1 MRRSPGSASIRAVTT
16 FRRTSLL
23 LALLLATSPA
33 YGQSTR
39 KKKSS
44 KKPPA
49 TTQPVKTT
57 KAPPADDADS
67 DESVEPRI
75 FGAPNDNDET
85 SVTPLVS
92 PDAPA
97 VATPAGAPGAAG
109 EPALASAAVTAT
121 GPVALFA
128 VARTSAVEEAAVKL
142 EDELLSRLK
151 ASGVA
156 LVDLGAAFPPSPPAS
171 LARADTLFEQ
181 GRTDYDNLDP
191 EAAEAKFLAAAEAYT
206 KQPAELSPERLAKTY
221 LFLGASRMLNGDS
234 AGGQEAFKRAVVA
247 EPSMTPDTS
256 LFGQDVLKAF
266 DQARAEVTARPA
278 GTLVVESKPAGA
290 SVLVRGREL
299 GVTPLK
305 GVELPA
311 GQHPVVVA
319 LPGYAA
325 FAQYTDVASAKRT
338 EVKAA
343 LEPTPGLSAVRDAA
357 VHASTEQA
365 FERDTPPPE
374 ARAIGERLNARYVV
388 LAAVDRGDKGYLQ
401 AELQAWDLR
410 SNARLRGVEISLVP
424 GAKKNG
430 PDAAADQVRA
440 FVTGVAAPRVADG
453 GNSFSTLIKRPWF
466 WAVVGGAAA
475 VTAGAVFVATSQDKG
490 RPFNPVSGGV
500 GF

>member
-1 MRRSPGSASIRAVTT
+1 MRRGPGSASIRAVTT
-16 FRRTSLL
+16 FRRCSLL
-23 LALLLATSPA
+23 LAFMLATSPA
-33 YGQSTR
+33 YGQSAR

-44 KKPPA
+44 KKSPA

-57 KAPPADDADS
+57 QAPPADDE
-67 DESVEPRI
+67 ESIEPRI
-75 FGAPNDNDET
+75 FGSPNDTDET
-85 SVTPLVS
+85 AVKPQVT
-92 PDAPA
+92 PDAPT
-97 VATPAGAPGAAG
+97 VAQPEAA
-109 EPALASAAVTAT
+109 PALSGESAVASAAVTAT

-128 VARTSAVEEAAVKL
+128 VARTSVEEEAAVKL
-142 EDELLSRLK
+142 EDELLRRLK
-151 ASGVA
+151 MGGVE
-156 LVDLGAAFPPSPPAS
+156 LVDLGAAFPPPPPAS
-171 LARADTLFEQ
+171 LTRADTLFEQ
-181 GRTDYDNLDP
+181 GRSDYDNLDP
-191 EAAEAKFLAAAEAYT
+191 EAAEAKFRAAAEAYI
-206 KQPAELSPERLAKTY
+206 QHPAELNPERLARTY
-221 LFLGASRMLNGDS
+221 LFLGASRILNGDS
-234 AGGQEAFKRAVVA
+234 PGGMEAFKLAVVA
-247 EPSMTPDTS
+247 EPAMTPDAA

-278 GTLVVESKPAGA
+278 GTLVVESQPAGA
-290 SVLVRGREL
+290 SVVMRGKAL

-305 GVELPA
+305 GVEVPA
-311 GQHPVVVA
+311 GQHPVVVS
-319 LPGYAA
+319 LPGYSA
-325 FAQYTDVASAKRT
+325 FAQYASVASGAST

-357 VHASTEQA
+357 LHAATEQA

-388 LAAVDRGDKGYLQ
+388 LAAVSRGEKGHLQ

-410 SNARLRGVEISLVP
+410 SNARLRGVEIALAP

-430 PDAAADQVRA
+430 PDAAAEQVRA
-440 FVTGVAAPRVADG
+440 FVNGVTLPRVAESG
-453 GNSFSTLIKRPWF
+453 TSFSTLIKRPWF

>member
-1 MRRSPGSASIRAVTT
+1 M
-16 FRRTSLL
+16 
-23 LALLLATSPA
+23 LATSPA

-49 TTQPVKTT
+49 ATQPVKTT
-57 KAPPADDADS
+57 KSPPADDAD
-67 DESVEPRI
+67 DESVEPRA
-75 FGAPNDNDET
+75 FGSPNDDEET
-85 SVTPLVS
+85 AVTPLVS

-97 VATPAGAPGAAG
+97 VARPTASG
-109 EPALASAAVTAT
+109 ESAVASAAVSAT

-128 VARTSAVEEAAVKL
+128 VARTSAAEDAAVKL
-142 EDELLSRLK
+142 EDELLGRLK

-171 LARADTLFEQ
+171 LTRADTLFEQ

-191 EAAEAKFLAAAEAYT
+191 ESAEAKFLAAAEAYT
-206 KQPAELSPERLAKTY
+206 KHPAELSPERLAKAY

-234 AGGQEAFKRAVVA
+234 TGALDAFRRAVVA
-247 EPSMTPDTS
+247 DPSTEPDAA
-256 LFGQDVLKAF
+256 LFGQDVMKSF
-266 DQARAEVTARPA
+266 DQARADVKARPA

-290 SVLVRGREL
+290 SVVLRGQEL

-305 GVELPA
+305 GVALPA
-311 GQHPVVVA
+311 GQHPVVVS
-319 LPGYAA
+319 LPGYAS
-325 FAQYTDVASAKRT
+325 FAQYTDVASAKST
-338 EVKAA
+338 EVKAT

-365 FERDTPPPE
+365 FARDTPPPE

-388 LAAVDRGDKGYLQ
+388 LAAVARGDKGHLQ

-440 FVTGVAAPRVADG
+440 FVNGVAAPRVAES
-453 GNSFSTLIKRPWF
+453 NSFSAIIKRPWF

-475 VTAGAVFVATSQDKG
+475 VTAGAVFVATSQDKA
-490 RPFNPVSGGV
+490 RPFNPVSGGI

>member
-1 MRRSPGSASIRAVTT
+1 MTT

-23 LALLLATSPA
+23 LAFMLATSPA
-33 YGQSTR
+33 YAQSTR

-57 KAPPADDADS
+57 KAAPADDADG
-67 DESVEPRI
+67 DESVEPRA
-75 FGAPNDNDET
+75 FGSPNEDAET
-85 SVTPLVS
+85 AVTPLVS

-97 VATPAGAPGAAG
+97 VARPAAAPGASG
-109 EPALASAAVTAT
+109 EPAVASAAVTAS

-191 EAAEAKFLAAAEAYT
+191 ESAEAKFLAAAEAYT
-206 KQPAELSPERLAKTY
+206 KHPAELSPERLAKAY

-234 AGGQEAFKRAVVA
+234 TGALDAFKRAVVA
-247 EPSMTPDTS
+247 EPSTTPDAA
-256 LFGQDVLKAF
+256 LFGQDVLKTF
-266 DQARAEVTARPA
+266 DQARADVKARPA

-290 SVLVRGREL
+290 SVLVRGQEL

-311 GQHPVVVA
+311 GQHPVVVS
-319 LPGYAA
+319 LPGYSA
-325 FAQYTDVASAKRT
+325 FSQYTEVASAKST
-338 EVKAA
+338 EVKAT

-388 LAAVDRGDKGYLQ
+388 LAAVARGDKGHLQ

-410 SNARLRGVEISLVP
+410 SNARLRGVEIALAP

-440 FVTGVAAPRVADG
+440 FVTGVAAPRVAESH
-453 GNSFSTLIKRPWF
+453 SFSTLIKRPWF

-475 VTAGAVFVATSQDKG
+475 VTAGAVYVATSQDKS

>member
-23 LALLLATSPA
+23 LAFMLATSPA

-39 KKKSS
+39 KKQSS

-49 TTQPVKTT
+49 TSQPVKTT
-57 KAPPADDADS
+57 KAPPADDADGDES
-67 DESVEPRI
+67 DEPRV
-75 FGAPNDNDET
+75 FGSPNEDEET

-97 VATPAGAPGAAG
+97 VAKPATPSASG
-109 EPALASAAVTAT
+109 EPAVASAAVTAS

-128 VARTSAVEEAAVKL
+128 VARTSAAEEAAVKL

-156 LVDLGAAFPPSPPAS
+156 MVDLGAAFPPSPPAS
-171 LARADTLFEQ
+171 LTRADTLFEQ

-191 EAAEAKFLAAAEAYT
+191 ESAEAKFLAAAEAYT
-206 KQPAELSPERLAKTY
+206 KHPAELSPERLAKAY

-234 AGGQEAFKRAVVA
+234 TGAQDAFKRAVVA
-247 EPSMTPDTS
+247 DPSTTPDAA
-256 LFGQDVLKAF
+256 LFGQDVLKSF
-266 DQARAEVTARPA
+266 DQARADVKARPA

-290 SVLVRGREL
+290 SVLVRGQEL

-305 GVELPA
+305 GVEMTA
-311 GQHPVVVA
+311 GQHPVVVS
-319 LPGYAA
+319 LPGYSA
-325 FAQYTDVASAKRT
+325 FAQYTEVASAKST
-338 EVKAA
+338 EVKAT

-357 VHASTEQA
+357 VHASTEQS

-388 LAAVDRGDKGYLQ
+388 LAAVARGDKGHLK

-410 SNARLRGVEISLVP
+410 SNARLRGVEIALTP

-440 FVTGVAAPRVADG
+440 FVNGVAAPRVAEG

-475 VTAGAVFVATSQDKG
+475 VTAGAVYVATSQDKG

>member
-1 MRRSPGSASIRAVTT
+1 M
-16 FRRTSLL
+16 
-23 LALLLATSPA
+23 LATSPA

-57 KAPPADDADS
+57 KEPPADDADG
-67 DESVEPRI
+67 DESVEPRA
-75 FGAPNDNDET
+75 FGSPNDDEET
-85 SVTPLVS
+85 AVMPLVS

-97 VATPAGAPGAAG
+97 VAKPAAAPGVSS
-109 EPALASAAVTAT
+109 EPAVASAAVTAS

-128 VARTSAVEEAAVKL
+128 VARTSAAEDAAVKL

-171 LARADTLFEQ
+171 LTRADTLFEQ

-191 EAAEAKFLAAAEAYT
+191 ESAEAKFLAAAEAYT
-206 KQPAELSPERLAKTY
+206 KHPAELSPERLAKAY

-234 AGGQEAFKRAVVA
+234 TGALDAFKRAVVA
-247 EPSMTPDTS
+247 EPSTSPDAA
-256 LFGQDVLKAF
+256 LFGQDVLKTF
-266 DQARAEVTARPA
+266 DQARADVKARPA

-290 SVLVRGREL
+290 SVLVRGQEL

-305 GVELPA
+305 GVEVPA
-311 GQHPVVVA
+311 GQHPVVVS
-319 LPGYAA
+319 LPGYSA
-325 FAQYTDVASAKRT
+325 FSQYTEVASAKST
-338 EVKAA
+338 EVKAT

-357 VHASTEQA
+357 VHASSEQA
-365 FERDTPPPE
+365 FGRDTPPPE

-388 LAAVDRGDKGYLQ
+388 LAAVSRGDKGHLQ

-410 SNARLRGVEISLVP
+410 SNARLRGVEIALAP

-440 FVTGVAAPRVADG
+440 FVNDVAAPRVAES
-453 GNSFSTLIKRPWF
+453 NSFSTLIKRPWF

-475 VTAGAVFVATSQDKG
+475 VTAGAVYVATSQDKG
-490 RPFNPVSGGV
+490 RPFNPVSGGI

>member
-23 LALLLATSPA
+23 LAFMLATSPA

-57 KAPPADDADS
+57 KAAPADDADG
-67 DESVEPRI
+67 DESAEPRA
-75 FGAPNDNDET
+75 FGSPYEDEET
-85 SVTPLVS
+85 AVTPLVS
-92 PDAPA
+92 PDAPT
-97 VATPAGAPGAAG
+97 VAKPAAAPGVSG
-109 EPALASAAVTAT
+109 EPAVASAAVTAS

-128 VARTSAVEEAAVKL
+128 VARTSAAEEAAVKL

-191 EAAEAKFLAAAEAYT
+191 ESAEAKFLAAAEAYT
-206 KQPAELSPERLAKTY
+206 KHPAELSPERLAKAY
-221 LFLGASRMLNGDS
+221 LFLGASRMLNGD
-234 AGGQEAFKRAVVA
+234 ATGALDAFKRAVVA
-247 EPSMTPDTS
+247 EPSTSPDAA
-256 LFGQDVLKAF
+256 LFGQDVLKTF
-266 DQARAEVTARPA
+266 DQARADVKARPA

-290 SVLVRGREL
+290 SVLVRGQEL

-305 GVELPA
+305 GVEMPA
-311 GQHPVVVA
+311 GQHPVVVS
-319 LPGYAA
+319 LPGYSA
-325 FAQYTDVASAKRT
+325 FSQYTEVASAKST
-338 EVKAA
+338 EVKAT

-388 LAAVDRGDKGYLQ
+388 LAAVARGDKGHLQ

-410 SNARLRGVEISLVP
+410 SNARLRGVEIALAP

-440 FVTGVAAPRVADG
+440 FVNGVAAPRVAES
-453 GNSFSTLIKRPWF
+453 NSFSTLIKRPWF

-475 VTAGAVFVATSQDKG
+475 VTAGAVYVATSQDKG